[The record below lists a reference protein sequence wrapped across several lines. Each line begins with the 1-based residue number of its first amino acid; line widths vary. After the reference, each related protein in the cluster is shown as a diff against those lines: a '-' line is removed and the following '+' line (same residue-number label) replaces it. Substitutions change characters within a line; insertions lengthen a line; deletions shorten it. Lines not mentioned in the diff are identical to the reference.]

1 MYSGHSTQKRLIFT
15 LGNNILA
22 VNTTITSTS
31 RFSNTKSF
39 TFGSHQSF
47 PLRYGWIEKFCLG
60 IQNKYGNNTF
70 EKEELR
76 PEVLS
81 QNYGLGNNMA
91 KSLRFWL
98 KICGI
103 VNDNPNSKEKPSI
116 TDFGIKIFGPNG
128 FDPYLEKKE
137 TIWHLHYNIISNQ
150 KNMTTWGWFFN
161 FFNKQSFDRQQLVN
175 EITDATSIEHK
186 EYSENNIKRD
196 VDCFVR
202 SYIAPSPQSV
212 YTAEDVLE
220 CPLTELNLIRK
231 VYGNALN
238 AKRDFQ
244 DGIPDE
250 LFLRSIDNLR
260 NNLGIT
266 ANTITVET
274 LLNSPYSP
282 GANFLLSREALTEKL
297 ENISNISE
305 NSIELDQSSG
315 LAQIIIK
322 DDKFKNIYENYQS
335 HERAVA

>member
-1 MYSGHSTQKRLIFT
+1 MYSGHIAQKCTESI

-22 VNTTITSTS
+22 VNSTITSTS

-60 IQNKYGNNTF
+60 IQNKYGNNPF

-98 KICGI
+98 KFCGI

-150 KNMTTWGWFFN
+150 KNMTTWSWFFN

-175 EITDATSIEHK
+175 EILDASSVGNK
-186 EYSENNIKRD
+186 EFSENNVKRD

-202 SYIAPSPQSV
+202 SYVAPNSSSV

-244 DGIPDE
+244 DSIPNE

-260 NNLGIT
+260 EFQGIT

-282 GANFLLSREALTEKL
+282 GNNFLLSREALTEKL
-297 ENISNISE
+297 ENISVISE

-322 DDKFKNIYENYQS
+322 DDKFKNIYENYQF
-335 HERAVA
+335 HQKAVA

>member
-1 MYSGHSTQKRLIFT
+1 MYSGLSAQKCTKYI

-31 RFSNTKSF
+31 RFSNIKSF
-39 TFGSHQSF
+39 SFGSHQSF

-60 IQNKYGNNTF
+60 IQTKYGNNPF
-70 EKEELR
+70 EKDELR

-98 KICGI
+98 KFCGI
-103 VNDNPNSKEKPSI
+103 INDNPNSKEKPSL
-116 TDFGIKIFGPNG
+116 TNFGINIFGHNG

-150 KNMTTWGWFFN
+150 KNMTTWSWFFN

-175 EITDATSIEHK
+175 EILDASSVENK
-186 EYSENNIKRD
+186 EFSENNVKRD

-202 SYIAPSPQSV
+202 SYVAPNSSSV

-244 DGIPDE
+244 DNIPNE
-250 LFLRSIDNLR
+250 LFLRAIDNLR
-260 NNLGIT
+260 KFQGIT

-282 GANFLLSREALTEKL
+282 GNNFLLSREALTEKL
-297 ENISNISE
+297 ENISVISE

-322 DDKFKNIYENYQS
+322 DDKFKNIYENYQF
-335 HERAVA
+335 HQKAVA